1 MGVSEKE
8 LNKINKLYNDGDI
21 TREQADEMREQLK
34 KNPQSPIS
42 SNAKLITEISER
54 ELAEGQYK
62 FAKQTEA
69 NTSVIKLWVQIWSWV
84 AIVSILLSLFLMF
97 S

>member
-1 MGVSEKE
+1 MAVSEKE

-21 TREQADEMREQLK
+21 TRQQADEMREKLK
-34 KNPQSPIS
+34 ENSIS
-42 SNAKLITEISER
+42 SNVKLITER

-84 AIVSILLSLFLMF
+84 AIVGILLSLILMVA
-97 S
+97 